1 MSAKTKDAQGKDEDT
16 VDAYCWDCHHSA
28 NRKLDYTCR
37 HCRRIFHYICDNAS
51 KPGRNLTW
59 DSSCPVCTELFESE
73 SNLTADDLP
82 QLNQAIVIATD
93 KLLSYDLE
101 LAQTRLQDLW
111 TDTENGLFTDP
122 VDLEEYPNYNSI
134 IINPISLKEMRERAV
149 KGLYKSAEIFINDME
164 KVSIPSCC
172 HFVNLLILPL
182 FL

>member
-1 MSAKTKDAQGKDEDT
+1 M
-16 VDAYCWDCHHSA
+16 
-28 NRKLDYTCR
+28 
-37 HCRRIFHYICDNAS
+37 
-51 KPGRNLTW
+51 
-59 DSSCPVCTELFESE
+59 CTELFESE

-164 KVSIPSCC
+164 KVSILPCC